1 MDDGDKSL
9 VCLKVVQQLFNKKL
23 PMKPTTFF
31 GLQYYYT
38 YTVYSCGVNRISSSI
53 AISLTYGYTD
63 GSTSNVRSP

>member
-23 PMKPTTFF
+23 PMKPTTFSDTNNI
-31 GLQYYYT
+31 YM
-38 YTVYSCGVNRISSSI
+38 VYSIGVDGKSSSI